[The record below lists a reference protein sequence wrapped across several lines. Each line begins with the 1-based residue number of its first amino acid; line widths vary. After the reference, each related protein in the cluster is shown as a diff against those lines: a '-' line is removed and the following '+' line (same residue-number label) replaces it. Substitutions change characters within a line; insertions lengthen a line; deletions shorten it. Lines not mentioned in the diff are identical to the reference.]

1 MVQVDYN
8 HDTQFLEVNSK
19 YVDLI
24 QRKMFY
30 PLIDNPGLQLVQET
44 NSLTNVQFYQIVAK
58 NRVCGACC
66 STKTDHKSVST
77 SLPKQQTVAKINS
90 FLNG

>member
-8 HDTQFLEVNSK
+8 HDKQFLEVNSK

-30 PLIDNPGLQLVQET
+30 PFIDNPGLQYVQD
-44 NSLTNVQFYQIVAK
+44 VFQRQILLQMS
-58 NRVCGACC
+58 N
-66 STKTDHKSVST
+66 
-77 SLPKQQTVAKINS
+77 
-90 FLNG
+90 LNLFIIQL

>member
-8 HDTQFLEVNSK
+8 HDKQFLEVNSQ

-30 PLIDNPGLQLVQET
+30 PFIDNPGLQLVQCKK
-44 NSLTNVQFYQIVAK
+44 SLSK
-58 NRVCGACC
+58 
-66 STKTDHKSVST
+66 K
-77 SLPKQQTVAKINS
+77 LPSRNQ
-90 FLNG
+90 

>member
-8 HDTQFLEVNSK
+8 HDKQFLEVNSQ

-30 PLIDNPGLQLVQET
+30 PFIDNPGLQYVQD
-44 NSLTNVQFYQIVAK
+44 VFQRQILLQMS
-58 NRVCGACC
+58 N
-66 STKTDHKSVST
+66 
-77 SLPKQQTVAKINS
+77 
-90 FLNG
+90 LNLFIIQL

>member
-8 HDTQFLEVNSK
+8 HDKQFLEVNSQ

-30 PLIDNPGLQLVQET
+30 PFIDNPGLQLVQGVLQMSNT
-44 NSLTNVQFYQIVAK
+44 IIL
-58 NRVCGACC
+58 
-66 STKTDHKSVST
+66 
-77 SLPKQQTVAKINS
+77 
-90 FLNG
+90 

>member
-8 HDTQFLEVNSK
+8 HDKQFLEVNSQ

-30 PLIDNPGLQLVQET
+30 PFIDNLGLQLFFKDKSSQKVILQMS
-44 NSLTNVQFYQIVAK
+44 NSNWFIIL
-58 NRVCGACC
+58 
-66 STKTDHKSVST
+66 S
-77 SLPKQQTVAKINS
+77 
-90 FLNG
+90 

>member
-8 HDTQFLEVNSK
+8 HDKQFLKVNSK

-30 PLIDNPGLQLVQET
+30 PFIDNPGLQYVQD
-44 NSLTNVQFYQIVAK
+44 VFQRQILLQMS
-58 NRVCGACC
+58 N
-66 STKTDHKSVST
+66 
-77 SLPKQQTVAKINS
+77 
-90 FLNG
+90 LNLFIIQL

>member
-8 HDTQFLEVNSK
+8 HDKQFLEVNSQ

-30 PLIDNPGLQLVQET
+30 PFIDNPGLESFSKT
-44 NSLTNVQFYQIVAK
+44 NPFKKLSYKCPIQI
-58 NRVCGACC
+58 G
-66 STKTDHKSVST
+66 S
-77 SLPKQQTVAKINS
+77 
-90 FLNG
+90 

>member
-24 QRKMFY
+24 QRKMIC
-30 PLIDNPGLQLVQET
+30 PLIDKPGLQLVQDVFQRQILLQMS
-44 NSLTNVQFYQIVAK
+44 NSIISDQFVFMK
-58 NRVCGACC
+58 M
-66 STKTDHKSVST
+66 KM
-77 SLPKQQTVAKINS
+77 
-90 FLNG
+90 

>member
-8 HDTQFLEVNSK
+8 HDKQFLEVNSL

-30 PLIDNPGLQLVQET
+30 PFIDNPGLQLVQGVLQMS
-44 NSLTNVQFYQIVAK
+44 NSIISDQ
-58 NRVCGACC
+58 
-66 STKTDHKSVST
+66 SVN
-77 SLPKQQTVAKINS
+77 LKKEM
-90 FLNG
+90 

>member
-8 HDTQFLEVNSK
+8 HDKQFLEVNSK

-30 PLIDNPGLQLVQET
+30 PFIVNPGLQLVQD
-44 NSLTNVQFYQIVAK
+44 VFQRQILLQMS
-58 NRVCGACC
+58 N
-66 STKTDHKSVST
+66 
-77 SLPKQQTVAKINS
+77 
-90 FLNG
+90 LNLFIIQL

>member
-8 HDTQFLEVNSK
+8 HDKQFLEVNSQ

-30 PLIDNPGLQLVQET
+30 PFIDNPGLHLLVQGVLWMS
-44 NSLTNVQFYQIVAK
+44 NSIISDQ
-58 NRVCGACC
+58 
-66 STKTDHKSVST
+66 SVN
-77 SLPKQQTVAKINS
+77 LKKEM
-90 FLNG
+90 